1 MKTKIT
7 KVFLFLLLIGSAS
20 NAVAGYGVK
29 YVTMSPAPYYTE
41 KEHNEYEEKGHR
53 TPPRDVQCTIDAA
66 AGIQFVGMEK
76 LEILTFEIYDLSGAC
91 VAVFGDEDS
100 FLDFLFAQSGEYQ
113 IRLVTAN
120 WAYVGYIG
128 V

>member
-1 MKTKIT
+1 M
-7 KVFLFLLLIGSAS
+7 LIWLACGVSAANFGS
-20 NAVAGYGVK
+20 YGV
-29 YVTMSPAPYYTE
+29 TLNPIPMTGAGFITGEDDLPGS
-41 KEHNEYEEKGHR
+41 R
-53 TPPRDVQCTIDAA
+53 TPSQKVQCTIDAT

-76 LEILTFEIYDLSGAC
+76 PEILTFEIYDLSGAC

-100 FLDFLFAQSGEYQ
+100 FLDFLFAQSREYQ
-113 IRLVTAN
+113 IRLVTAS

>member
-1 MKTKIT
+1 MFASAVSAAYPYIT
-7 KVFLFLLLIGSAS
+7 HTV
-20 NAVAGYGVK
+20 VMRP
-29 YVTMSPAPYYTE
+29 YVMENPENPEEGDPYIRIPGAP
-41 KEHNEYEEKGHR
+41 
-53 TPPRDVQCTIDAA
+53 VQCTIDAT

-76 LEILTFEIYDLSGAC
+76 PEILTFELYDLSGAC
-91 VAVFGDEDS
+91 MAVFGDEDS